1 MKQISR
7 PEYLGRLPALQDT
20 PDIKIITGVRR
31 SGKSMLMREYISYL
45 QQQNSNCNIIYVD
58 FMDLAFEDLKEYH
71 ALYTYIENAYQE
83 GRSNYVFID
92 EVQLCP
98 HFELAVNSLHS
109 KQKYDLYLT
118 GSNAFLLSADL
129 ATLFTGRY
137 IEIHVFPFSFAE
149 YCSYFDARK
158 DVDALFDDYVLA
170 GGLAGAYAY
179 KTNFDKSV
187 YIREVY
193 QTSMH
198 RDLRQKYK
206 PSDETLLD
214 MVSEFLMDNISN
226 ITSSNK
232 IAATLTSNKLAV
244 NHVTIGKYLKYLC
257 TAFLFYKAR
266 RYDIRGKKYLE
277 SSAKYYLVDSGMR
290 FAVLGSRNLDY
301 GRVYENIVYLEL
313 LRRGYDVYVGK
324 LYNKEV
330 DFVAKQGSELL
341 YIQVSDDISRSETM
355 ERECDSLLKIKDA
368 YPKII
373 LARTKHEAYTYNG
386 IIVYDIARWLV
397 NKKNAFQKMKKI

>member
-7 PEYLGRLPALQDT
+7 PEYLERLQALQDT

-83 GRSNYVFID
+83 GRCNYVFID

-149 YCSYFDARK
+149 YCSYFDVRK
-158 DVDALFDDYVLA
+158 DVDTLFDDYVLA
-170 GGLAGAYAY
+170 GGLAGSYAY

-193 QTSMH
+193 QTIMH

-226 ITSSNK
+226 ITSGNK

-386 IIVYDIARWLV
+386 ILVYDIARWLV
-397 NKKNAFQKMKKI
+397 NKKTPFKK

>member
-7 PEYLGRLPALQDT
+7 PEYLERLKNLQDT

-31 SGKSMLMREYISYL
+31 SGKSMLMREYIRYL
-45 QQQNSNCNIIYVD
+45 QQQNENYNIIYID
-58 FMDLAFEDLKEYH
+58 FMDLSFEHLKEYH
-71 ALYTYIENAYQE
+71 ALYAYIESAYQKN
-83 GRSNYVFID
+83 RNNYVFID

-98 HFELAVNSLHS
+98 QFELAVNSLHS
-109 KQKYDLYLT
+109 KQKYDIYLT

-137 IEIHVFPFSFAE
+137 IEIHVFPFSFDE
-149 YCSYFDARK
+149 YCRYFVDNK
-158 DVDALFDDYVLA
+158 DIDSLFDDYVMA
-170 GGLAGAYAY
+170 GGMAGSYAY

-193 QTSMH
+193 QTIMH
-198 RDLRQKYK
+198 RDLSQKYS
-206 PSDETLLD
+206 PSDITLLD
-214 MVSEFLMDNISN
+214 MLSEFLMDNISN
-226 ITSSNK
+226 ITSGNK
-232 IAATLTSNKLAV
+232 IASTLTSNQMSV
-244 NHVTIGKYLKYLC
+244 NHVTVGKYLKYLC
-257 TAFLFYKAR
+257 TAFLFYKAV

-277 SSAKYYLVDSGMR
+277 TSAKYYLVDSGIR

-313 LRRGYDVYVGK
+313 LRRGYEVYVGK

-373 LARTKHEAYTYNG
+373 LARTKHEEYTYKG
-386 IIVYDIARWLV
+386 ILVYDIARWLV
-397 NKKNAFQKMKKI
+397 NKKY

>member
-7 PEYLGRLPALQDT
+7 PEYLERLQALQDT

-170 GGLAGAYAY
+170 GGLAGSYAY

-193 QTSMH
+193 QTIMH

-226 ITSSNK
+226 LTSSNK
-232 IAATLTSNKLAV
+232 IAATLTSNKLPV

-397 NKKNAFQKMKKI
+397 NKKTPFKK

>member
-7 PEYLGRLPALQDT
+7 PEYLGRLQALQDT

-31 SGKSMLMREYISYL
+31 SGKSILMREYISYL

-83 GRSNYVFID
+83 GRCNYVFID

-170 GGLAGAYAY
+170 GGLAGSYAY

-193 QTSMH
+193 QKIMH

-397 NKKNAFQKMKKI
+397 NKKTPFKK

>member
-7 PEYLGRLPALQDT
+7 PEYLGRLQALQDT

-31 SGKSMLMREYISYL
+31 SGKSILMREYISYL

-193 QTSMH
+193 QTIMH

-397 NKKNAFQKMKKI
+397 NKKTPFKK

>member
-7 PEYLGRLPALQDT
+7 PEYLGRLQALQDT

-83 GRSNYVFID
+83 GRCNYVFID

-170 GGLAGAYAY
+170 GGLAGSYAY

-193 QTSMH
+193 QTIMH

-277 SSAKYYLVDSGMR
+277 SSAKYYLVDNGMR

-397 NKKNAFQKMKKI
+397 NKKTPFKK

>member
-7 PEYLGRLPALQDT
+7 PEYLGRLQALQDT

-45 QQQNSNCNIIYVD
+45 QQQTSNCNIIYVD

-170 GGLAGAYAY
+170 GGLAGSYAY

-193 QTSMH
+193 QTIMH

-232 IAATLTSNKLAV
+232 IASTLTSNKLPV

-386 IIVYDIARWLV
+386 ILVYDIARWLV
-397 NKKNAFQKMKKI
+397 NKKTPFKK

>member
-7 PEYLGRLPALQDT
+7 PEYLWRLQALQDT

-193 QTSMH
+193 QTIMH

-397 NKKNAFQKMKKI
+397 NKKTPFKK

>member
-7 PEYLGRLPALQDT
+7 PEYLERLKNLQDT

-31 SGKSMLMREYISYL
+31 SGKSMLMREYIRYL
-45 QQQNSNCNIIYVD
+45 QQQNENYNIIYID
-58 FMDLAFEDLKEYH
+58 FMDLSFEHLKEYH
-71 ALYTYIENAYQE
+71 ALYHYIESAYQKN
-83 GRSNYVFID
+83 RNNYVFID

-98 HFELAVNSLHS
+98 QFELAVNSLHS
-109 KQKYDLYLT
+109 KQKYDIYLT

-137 IEIHVFPFSFAE
+137 IEIHVFPFSFDE
-149 YCSYFDARK
+149 YCRYFVDNK
-158 DVDALFDDYVLA
+158 DIDSLFDDYVMA
-170 GGLAGAYAY
+170 GGMAGSYAY

-193 QTSMH
+193 QTIMH
-198 RDLRQKYK
+198 RDLSQKYS
-206 PSDETLLD
+206 PSDITLLD
-214 MVSEFLMDNISN
+214 MLSEFLMDNISN
-226 ITSSNK
+226 ITSGNK
-232 IAATLTSNKLAV
+232 IASTLTSNQMSV
-244 NHVTIGKYLKYLC
+244 NHVTVGKYLKYLC
-257 TAFLFYKAR
+257 TAFLFYKAV

-277 SSAKYYLVDSGMR
+277 TSAKYYLVDSGIR

-313 LRRGYDVYVGK
+313 LRRGYEVYVGK

-373 LARTKHEAYTYNG
+373 LARTKHEEYTYKG
-386 IIVYDIARWLV
+386 ILVYDIARWLV
-397 NKKNAFQKMKKI
+397 NKKY

>member
-7 PEYLGRLPALQDT
+7 PEYLGRLQALQDT
-20 PDIKIITGVRR
+20 PDIKIIMGVRR
-31 SGKSMLMREYISYL
+31 SGKSILMREYISYL

-83 GRSNYVFID
+83 GRCNYVFID

-170 GGLAGAYAY
+170 GGLAGSYAY

-193 QTSMH
+193 QTIMH

-397 NKKNAFQKMKKI
+397 NKKTPFKK

>member
-7 PEYLGRLPALQDT
+7 PEYLERLKNLQDT

-31 SGKSMLMREYISYL
+31 SGKSMLMREYIKYL
-45 QQQNSNCNIIYVD
+45 QQQNKEYNIIYID
-58 FMDLAFEDLKEYH
+58 FMDLSFEHLKEYH
-71 ALYTYIENAYQE
+71 ALYAYIESEYQE
-83 GRSNYVFID
+83 KLHNYVFID

-98 HFELAVNSLHS
+98 QFELAVNSLHS
-109 KQKYDLYLT
+109 KQKYDIYLT

-137 IEIHVFPFSFAE
+137 VEIHVFPFSFKE
-149 YCSYFDARK
+149 YCRYFVDNK
-158 DVDALFDDYVLA
+158 DIDALFDDYVMA
-170 GGLAGAYAY
+170 GGMAGSYAY

-193 QTSMH
+193 QTIMH
-198 RDLRQKYK
+198 RDLSQKYN
-206 PSDETLLD
+206 PSDITLLD
-214 MVSEFLMDNISN
+214 MLSEFLMDNISN
-226 ITSSNK
+226 ITSGNK
-232 IAATLTSNKLAV
+232 IASTLTSNQMAV
-244 NHVTIGKYLKYLC
+244 NHVTVGKYLKYLC
-257 TAFLFYKAR
+257 TAFLFYKAV

-277 SSAKYYLVDSGMR
+277 TSAKYYLVDSGIR

-313 LRRGYDVYVGK
+313 LRRGYEVYVGK

-330 DFVAKQGSELL
+330 DFVAKLGSELL

-373 LARTKHEAYTYNG
+373 LARTKHEEYTYNG
-386 IIVYDIARWLV
+386 ILVYDIARWLA
-397 NKKNAFQKMKKI
+397 NKKY

>member
-7 PEYLGRLPALQDT
+7 PEYLGRLQALQDT

-45 QQQNSNCNIIYVD
+45 QQQNNNCNIIYVD

-193 QTSMH
+193 QTIMH

-397 NKKNAFQKMKKI
+397 NKKTPFKK

>member
-7 PEYLGRLPALQDT
+7 PEYLERLQALQDT

-149 YCSYFDARK
+149 YCSYFDVRK
-158 DVDALFDDYVLA
+158 DVDTLFDDYVLA
-170 GGLAGAYAY
+170 GGLAGSYAY

-193 QTSMH
+193 QTIMH

-232 IAATLTSNKLAV
+232 IASTLTSNKLPV

-386 IIVYDIARWLV
+386 ILVYDIARWLV
-397 NKKNAFQKMKKI
+397 NKKTPFKK

>member
-7 PEYLGRLPALQDT
+7 PEYLGRLQALQDT

-31 SGKSMLMREYISYL
+31 SGKSILMREYISYL

-170 GGLAGAYAY
+170 GGLAGSYAY

-193 QTSMH
+193 QTIMH

-386 IIVYDIARWLV
+386 ILVYDIARWLV
-397 NKKNAFQKMKKI
+397 NKKTPFKK

>member
-7 PEYLGRLPALQDT
+7 PEYLGRLQALQDT

-31 SGKSMLMREYISYL
+31 SGKSILMREYISYL

-83 GRSNYVFID
+83 GRCNYVFID

-170 GGLAGAYAY
+170 GGLAGSYAY

-193 QTSMH
+193 QTIMH

-355 ERECDSLLKIKDA
+355 ERECYSLLKIKDA

-397 NKKNAFQKMKKI
+397 NKKTPFKK